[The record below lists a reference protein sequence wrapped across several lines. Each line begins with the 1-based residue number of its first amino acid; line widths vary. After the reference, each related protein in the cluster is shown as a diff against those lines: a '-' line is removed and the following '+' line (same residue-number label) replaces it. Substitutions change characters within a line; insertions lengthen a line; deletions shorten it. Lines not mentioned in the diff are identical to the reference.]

1 MVALAGLGPVLWKCP
16 HPVLLIVDHLSG
28 SEGVGGLPGGI
39 LSGWVG
45 SSLTSPLC

>member
-1 MVALAGLGPVLWKCP
+1 MVGLAGLGPVLWKCP
-16 HPVLLIVDHLSG
+16 YPVLLLLDHLSG

-45 SSLTSPLC
+45 ASLTSPLC